1 MALASVTMPVA
12 ASVRFDSCPD
22 RMARPPPDLHRPP
35 VRRLAAGVMLSAVV
49 ADAGSACRLPF
60 PGVSCMSLTAPRPA
74 RPALLPLALAVACAS
89 LALPAFGQG
98 LQTSFE
104 PGEPAPAV
112 GEQSLQVAI
121 GNGPRAPYAAK
132 AGVGY
137 SGLRALHYASP
148 GGTLQRRLFDTDVAI
163 EADTT
168 LSWLVLPEI
177 VGNDTVAS
185 TYVSL
190 DLVLDDGS
198 RVSASAAR
206 DQHGVALG
214 AAAQGESKTL
224 YPQQWARKAVRLGEV
239 AALRGRRV
247 VGVDLQVAS
256 AAGAPVAGWI
266 DDVRLDAQPR
276 SAPQRPS
283 DWVLTTRGSQANGTF
298 SRGNNFPATAVP
310 HGFNFWTPVTDAGA
324 LNWLYR
330 WNEQNDARN
339 RPQLQALALSHQP
352 SPWMGDRQTFQVMP
366 SSSRGVPE
374 ADRAKRALSFSH
386 DNEVARPYRYDVRFD
401 NGIAA
406 AIAPTDH
413 AALFHFTFP
422 DKGDANLLFDN
433 VDARGGL
440 TLDAATQTL
449 SGYTDTRSGLSN
461 GATRMY
467 VVASFDRPWRSSGT
481 IDTGRPT
488 GYIKFDAGSDRQVSM
503 RIATSLISLD
513 QARHN
518 LALELASDD
527 TLARV
532 AARAQDAWDARL
544 APFDIGDASDDQKTT
559 LYSSLYRL
567 YLYPNAGHENAGTAA
582 APDWRYASQASA
594 ADDNTDGSATRSFAP
609 IRDGKVYVNNGFWDT
624 FRTTWPAYALFT
636 KDDAGALVQ
645 GFLEQYR
652 AGGWVARWS
661 SPGYADLMV
670 GTSSDVAFADAW
682 LKGVGGFDPEE
693 AYAAALKNATVVP
706 PDRHV
711 GRKGMD
717 RSTFRGYASADV
729 HEGMSWTMEG
739 ALNDFGIAN
748 MAQALAK
755 RATNAAARERYTT
768 EADYFSHRAGT
779 YATLFD
785 PAAGF
790 FQGRTADGQWR
801 LAAKDYDPRVWGHD
815 YTESN
820 GWTFAFTAAHD
831 GEGLAGLYGGRAQLA
846 AKLDEFFATPETADP
861 AFAGSY
867 GGTIHEMTEARDVR
881 MGMYAHSNQPAH
893 HIPWMYLYAG
903 QPWKTQQHVRE
914 ILARLYVGSEIGQGY
929 PGDEDN
935 GETSAW
941 YVLASLGL
949 YPLRM
954 GSPEYAIGSPAF
966 RHARVALQGGAVL
979 TVNAANN
986 SRENVYVQSL
996 KINGKPWTKTWVPH
1010 EVIAKGATLDF
1021 VMGPKPS
1028 TWGSGPDDAP
1038 RSLTARGQRP
1048 ALLHDLLGGGARA
1061 QGADGRSLQAL
1072 VDDDAGTVVPLGA
1085 SAVSFTGVSE
1095 GVPSMYTLTSG
1106 NAPIRGGEWTLEARR
1121 SGGRWIT
1128 LDQRRG
1134 EDFAWAQQTRPFG
1147 ITAPGRYAEY
1157 RLRIAGPGRLQLA
1170 EVELLA
1176 PVGER

>member
-1 MALASVTMPVA
+1 MTLSDP
-12 ASVRFDSCPD
+12 
-22 RMARPPPDLHRPP
+22 
-35 VRRLAAGVMLSAVV
+35 RR
-49 ADAGSACRLPF
+49 
-60 PGVSCMSLTAPRPA
+60 
-74 RPALLPLALAVACAS
+74 ALLPLALALACATTAMPV
-89 LALPAFGQG
+89 LAQG

-104 PGEPAPAV
+104 PGQPAPAPAT
-112 GEQSLQVAI
+112 GALQVTI
-121 GNGPRAPYAAK
+121 GNGPAAPYAAK
-132 AGVGY
+132 RNAGY
-137 SGLRALHYASP
+137 SGLHALRYSSE
-148 GGTLQRRLFDTDVAI
+148 GGSARRELFKADMTI

-177 VGNDTVAS
+177 VGKDTVAS

-190 DLVLDDGS
+190 DLLLDDGS
-198 RVSASAAR
+198 RVSAGTAR
-206 DQHGVALG
+206 DQHGVAIG
-214 AAAQGESKTL
+214 ARAQGDSKTL
-224 YPQQWARKAVRLGEV
+224 YPQQWARKAVRLGDV
-239 AALRGRRV
+239 PALKGRRV
-247 VGVDLQVAS
+247 VAIELEVAS
-256 AAGAPVAGWI
+256 ADGAPVSGWI
-266 DDVRLDAQPR
+266 DDVRLDTVPRQQPAR
-276 SAPQRPS
+276 VS
-283 DWVLTTRGSQANGTF
+283 DWVLTTRGTQANGTF

-330 WNEQNDARN
+330 WNEQNDAQN

-366 SSSRGVPE
+366 SASRGVPE
-374 ADRAKRALSFSH
+374 ADRRKRALSFDRSH
-386 DNEVARPYRYDVRFD
+386 ESARPYRYDVRFD

-413 AALFHFTFP
+413 AALFRFDFP
-422 DKGDANLLFDN
+422 EGGDANLLFDN

-461 GATRMY
+461 GASRMY
-467 VVASFDRPWRSSGT
+467 VAASFDRPWRSSGRLN
-481 IDTGRPT
+481 TGRPT
-488 GYIKFDAGSDRQVSM
+488 GYIKFDAGSDRRVTM
-503 RIATSLISLD
+503 RIATSLISVE

-518 LALELASDD
+518 LALEIAAVD
-527 TLARV
+527 TLESV
-532 AARAQDAWDARL
+532 AGRAQDAWDARL
-544 APFDIGDASDDQKTT
+544 ARFDIGDASDDQKTT

-567 YLYPNAGHENAGTAA
+567 FLYPNSGHENVGSAA
-582 APDWRYASQASA
+582 APEWRYANQASDS
-594 ADDNTDGSATRSFAP
+594 DDNTEGSATRSYAAV
-609 IRDGKVYVNNGFWDT
+609 RDGKVLVNNGFWDT

-636 KDDAGALVQ
+636 PEDAGQLVQ
-645 GFLEQYR
+645 GFIEQYR
-652 AGGWVARWS
+652 AGGWIARWS

-682 LKGVGGFDPEE
+682 LKGIGGFDPAE

-748 MAQALAK
+748 MADALAK
-755 RATNAAARERYTT
+755 RATAPAARERYST
-768 EADYFSHRAGT
+768 EADYFRHRAAS
-779 YATLFD
+779 YATMFD

-790 FQGRTADGQWR
+790 FQGRKADGRWR
-801 LAAKDYDPRVWGHD
+801 VDAKDYDPRVWGHD

-831 GEGLAGLYGGRAQLA
+831 GEGLAALYGGREKLA
-846 AKLDEFFATPETADP
+846 AKLDTFFATPETADP
-861 AFAGSY
+861 ALAGSY

-914 ILARLYVGSEIGQGY
+914 ILSRLYVGSEIGQGY

-954 GSPEYAIGSPAF
+954 GAPEYVIGSPAF
-966 RHARVALQGGAVL
+966 EHARVELQGGAVL

-996 KINGKPWTKTWVPH
+996 KINGTPWTKTWVPH
-1010 EVIAKGATLDF
+1010 DLIAKGATLDF
-1021 VMGPKPS
+1021 VMGPRPS
-1028 TWGSGPDDAP
+1028 RWGSGVDDVP

-1048 ALLHDLLGGGARA
+1048 QLLHDLLGSGAKA
-1061 QGADGRSLQAL
+1061 TLADGRALPAL
-1072 VDDDAGTVVPLGA
+1072 VDDDASTTVGLGGGATIALTGLSDGTP
-1085 SAVSFTGVSE
+1085 T
-1095 GVPSMYTLTSG
+1095 MYTLSSG
-1106 NAPIRGGEWTLEARR
+1106 DGRIQGGEWTLEARN
-1121 SGGRWIT
+1121 GGGSWT
-1128 LDQRRG
+1128 VLDQRSG
-1134 EDFAWAQQTRPFG
+1134 EDFASARQTRPFR
-1147 ITAPGRYAEY
+1147 IAKPGRYSEY
-1157 RLRIAGPGRLQLA
+1157 RLRLVAPGRMPLA
-1170 EVELLA
+1170 EIELLA
-1176 PVGER
+1176 PSTAQ